1 MKFTGLRRTPLRA
14 PLRGFR
20 QPVRWRPPSLA
31 LRVLLVVLF
40 VGFVPGAACG
50 PLDKERMIAG
60 VRIYYAPRTDLRQ
73 IDLALLGSARETID
87 IAAFILSDRAIMEA
101 LASAGRRGVKVRL
114 YLDPDQPALKG
125 GAGRAALVDLL
136 RAPGVQA
143 KVKTGEYLMHLKAYH
158 ADRRVLRTGSS
169 NFSVSGG
176 SRQNNDVILIE
187 SQDAI
192 AGFVREFDY
201 LWSLPDSQIMRAD
214 AIPETGQR

>member
-1 MKFTGLRRTPLRA
+1 MRPTGIKRA

-20 QPVRWRPPSLA
+20 QPVRRPSPFA
-31 LRVLLVVLF
+31 LRILLVALF
-40 VGFVPGAACG
+40 VGFVPGAARG
-50 PLDKERMIAG
+50 PLDTDRMIAG
-60 VRIYYAPRTDLRQ
+60 LRIFYAPRTDLRA
-73 IDLALLGSARETID
+73 IDLAVLGAARETID

-125 GAGRAALVDLL
+125 GAGRAALADLL
-136 RAPGVQA
+136 NAPGVQA
-143 KVKTGEYLMHLKAYH
+143 KVKTAEHLMHLKAYQ

-176 SRQNNDVILIE
+176 SRQNNDLILIE
-187 SQDAI
+187 GQDAI

-201 LWSLPDSQIMRAD
+201 LWSRPDSQIVRAD
-214 AIPETGQR
+214 ALPAQFPGNGQR